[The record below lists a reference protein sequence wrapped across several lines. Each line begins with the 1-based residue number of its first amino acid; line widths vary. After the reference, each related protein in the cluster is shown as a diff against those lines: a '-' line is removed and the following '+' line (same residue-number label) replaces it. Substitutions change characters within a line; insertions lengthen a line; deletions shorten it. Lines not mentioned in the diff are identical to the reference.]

1 MDSKGPREGGL
12 CGLRCVEP
20 SWVQLGHSVSAMSQG
35 ARRRLCWACPGDV
48 DAREG
53 TDFGRLIKEL
63 RVNSGMSQRELG
75 AKLGTTQSAIARLE
89 SGDAVPKLGTLQKL
103 AEAFDRDLHL
113 YVKVQDSI

>member
-1 MDSKGPREGGL
+1 MDQRVG
-12 CGLRCVEP
+12 
-20 SWVQLGHSVSAMSQG
+20 
-35 ARRRLCWACPGDV
+35 RRLCWVCPGGADSHE
-48 DAREG
+48 D

-75 AKLGTTQSAIARLE
+75 ERVGTTQSAIARLE
-89 SGDAVPKLGTLQKL
+89 AGDAVPKLGTLQKL